1 MKENNKRILLALY
14 NDQNEPLWIS
24 KTSLQAL
31 CPQLSA
37 TGFRSALFL
46 LEKRKFLQVDASISP
61 PRYSLSSYG
70 KSFLEGLFP
79 ALLTADV
86 KEEVQSALVVFL
98 QAPESDR
105 NFRYLRTF
113 LLDRQAVALTRA
125 VFLLP
130 AGLSAEVKLELE
142 RSYQGLVVVF
152 GLQKWLLGDELQ
164 IIGQKVNMQD
174 LLGLYS
180 GLSKEIDRLLSMK
193 NDEKTLMI
201 QYKQQLSSAFDRF
214 MTILAADKAAL
225 QSYFPQVIGA
235 KEILKS
241 LQKLLLL

>member
-31 CPQLSA
+31 CPQLST

-86 KEEVQSALVVFL
+86 KEAQSALVVFL
-98 QAPESDR
+98 QAPKSDR

-113 LLDRQAVALTRA
+113 LLDKQAVALTRA

-164 IIGQKVNMQD
+164 IIGQKVNVQD
-174 LLGLYS
+174 LLSLYS

-201 QYKQQLSSAFDRF
+201 QDKQQLSSAFDRF

-225 QSYFPQVIGA
+225 QAYFPQVVWA
-235 KEILKS
+235 KEILKA